1 MSRMSEIDQDLQDID
16 EKIDEIDAILGDL
29 PLRKD
34 KIKRLS
40 SMLYQFYAELEEEL
54 EVMSSDWEA

>member
-1 MSRMSEIDQDLQDID
+1 MSRVEQDLETIDQ
-16 EKIDEIDAILGDL
+16 KIDEIDEILGDL

-40 SMLYQFYAELEEEL
+40 SLLYQFYAELEEEL